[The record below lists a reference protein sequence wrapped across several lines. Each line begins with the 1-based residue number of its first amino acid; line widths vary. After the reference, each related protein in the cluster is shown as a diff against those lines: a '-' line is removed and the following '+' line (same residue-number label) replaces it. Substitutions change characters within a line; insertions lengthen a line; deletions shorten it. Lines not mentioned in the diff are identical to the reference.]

1 MDFPIYRKYTGI
13 DVWFKIKNQTE
24 FEEIKKI
31 GLRTIITNIEA
42 KIFPEKQFIRD
53 MIDCYE
59 NRWEPIS
66 ESDYR
71 MANPDNLK
79 PVK

>member
-1 MDFPIYRKYTGI
+1 MDFPIYRKYKGI
-13 DVWFKIKNQTE
+13 DVWFKIKNESE

-31 GLRTIITNIEA
+31 GSRTVVTTIIA

-53 MIDCYE
+53 MLECYE

-66 ESDYR
+66 ESVFEK
-71 MANPDNLK
+71 AHPNNIK